1 MRNTLRRVLPI
12 VAALAAPMLA
22 CPVLANAEA
31 QQQQQVVDRATL
43 AAQELLNDHDGTDA
57 QGVLK
62 RARAVM
68 ICPQIFRAGF
78 LIGGQGGSCVLSA
91 RDGAG
96 SWSSPAF
103 YGLGG
108 GSIGFQ
114 AGIQDAQ
121 VMFLIM
127 SDRGLTA
134 VLDNQFKLGADASA
148 TFVDLGGGIEG
159 ATTTALRADI
169 VGFTRARGLFAGI
182 SLGGSVMSTKSEW
195 NQAYYGRAVGVQQIV
210 ITMDASNPAA
220 DPLRAVLARYG
231 AQMAP
236 PAPPALPPPVPFSG
250 PGYNP
255 NRPVALAPSARAPI
269 QQQSLPPPNRY

>member
-1 MRNTLRRVLPI
+1 MRLTHRLRL
-12 VAALAAPMLA
+12 AALATLTLAPGLA
-22 CPVLANAEA
+22 WAQAE
-31 QQQQQVVDRATL
+31 QQQVVDRSTL
-43 AAQELLNDHDGTDA
+43 AAQEMLNDHDGTDA
-57 QGVLK
+57 QGVLR
-62 RARAVM
+62 RARAAM

-78 LIGGQGGSCVLSA
+78 LLGGQGGTCVLVA

-114 AGIQDAQ
+114 AGVQDAE

-134 VLDNQFKLGADASA
+134 VLDSQFKIGADASA

-159 ATTTALRADI
+159 ATTAALRADI

-182 SLGGSVMSTKSEW
+182 SLGGSVMSAKSDW
-195 NQAYYGRAVGVQQIV
+195 NQAYYGRPVGVQQIV
-210 ITMDASNPAA
+210 ITMEASNPAA
-220 DPLRAVLARYG
+220 DSLRAVLVRFG
-231 AQMAP
+231 SQTP
-236 PAPPALPPPVPFSG
+236 PAPPPALPAPVPFSG
-250 PGYNP
+250 PGVSA
-255 NRPVALAPSARAPI
+255 NRPVSLAPSPSRGAI
-269 QQQSLPPPNRY
+269 QQQSLPPPPRY